1 MSLPRY
7 FEDPQTLH
15 VNTTLHHAYFIP
27 FSSAESAV
35 KKTREFSPYF
45 TLLNG
50 EWDFAY
56 FESYTH
62 LPQDFLHFS
71 FTNKIPVPSNWQNY
85 GYDNHQYTNVNYPF
99 PFDPPYV
106 PIENPCGLYHRVFN
120 VEINAEKRYLLNFEG
135 VDSCLFVY
143 VNQQFAGYSQISH
156 CTSEFDITDF
166 LQQGENHLHVLVL
179 KWCDGSY
186 LEDQDKFRMSGIF
199 RDVYL
204 LERERNYLQDFF
216 IQTQLNQDLTK
227 AQLHVACQF
236 AEREQPISW
245 KLFDP
250 QSKLITEQKG
260 HVFHAEIENAQLW
273 HAENSRLYTLILQ
286 YGSEVICQK
295 VGLRHIE
302 VKNGVMLFNG
312 QAIKFKGVNRHDS
325 DPKTG
330 YVISREQALQDLRL
344 MKQHNF
350 NAIRTAHYP
359 NAPWFTELCDEYGFY
374 VIAES
379 DIESHGTNAVYVESP
394 ETSILLGVKT
404 EIDHEAI
411 RQKTIDN
418 YCYMARSPEFN
429 QAILD
434 RTYANV
440 ERDKNRPS
448 VVIWSLGNES
458 GYGEN
463 FEQAAAWVKQRD
475 PSRLVHYENA
485 IFQHSAHQNDTSNLD
500 FHSEMY
506 TSTEEL
512 DAYFADTQN
521 QKPYLFCEYLHAMG
535 NSCGDTEDYFQAME
549 RHAGACGG
557 FVWEWCNHSPYL
569 PNSNRMGYGGDFND
583 TPNDG
588 NFCADGLVT
597 ADRQIQSNL
606 LEYKNVYR
614 PLRATLKNGHVE
626 LKNYLDFTDA
636 AEAISI
642 HYQITED
649 FSVVQEGQIDDLNI
663 APKSTAL
670 LPLTLPTSN
679 GSLQML
685 TLTYH
690 QKTETGL
697 IPQGHCLGFDQIILS
712 EQSQFFTNELKS
724 NHHPISVSE
733 HANLIS
739 VKVSDIEYQFDQY
752 KGTIQQISKDGEP
765 WLNQPTDFNIW
776 RAPLDNDSL
785 MKAHWLAA
793 GYDRATSRVYD
804 YRLTEQESAVEITFK
819 LGLVAVSKARILT
832 LNVVYRIEQNGL
844 LRINIH
850 AEKQPHLPFLPRFGL
865 RFFLNQG
872 FNQVEYVGY
881 GPTESYL
888 DKHHATALG
897 RYKTTPESNH
907 VPYLKPQENG
917 SHYGCLDIKVA
928 NSSDC
933 FSVQS
938 HTPFSMNIS
947 PYSQEELG
955 SKKHQYDLE
964 KSGSTI
970 LCVDYKMSGVG
981 SNSCGP
987 ALKAQYRLNETEW
1000 DWSISLQIK

>member
-15 VNTTLHHAYFIP
+15 VNTTPHHAYFIP
-27 FSSAESAV
+27 FSSTESAV

-71 FTNKIPVPSNWQNY
+71 FTDKIPVPSNWQNH

-106 PIENPCGLYHRVFN
+106 PIENPCGLYHRIFN
-120 VEINAEKRYLLNFEG
+120 VEINPEKRYFLNFEG

-143 VNQQFAGYSQISH
+143 VNQQLVGYSQISH

-204 LERERNYLQDFF
+204 LARERNYLQDFF
-216 IQTQLNQDLTK
+216 IQTQLDQELTRV
-227 AQLHVACQF
+227 QLHVACQF
-236 AEREQPISW
+236 VGSEQSISW
-245 KLFDP
+245 QLFDP
-250 QSKLITEQKG
+250 QGKLIIEQKG
-260 HVFHAEIENAQLW
+260 HAFHAEIENAQLW
-273 HAENSRLYTLILQ
+273 HAENPRLYTLILQ

-434 RTYANV
+434 RTYANI

-569 PNSNRMGYGGDFND
+569 SNSSKMGYGGDFND

-917 SHYGCLDIKVA
+917 SHYGCTEVKVA

-933 FSVQS
+933 FTVQS
-938 HTPFSMNIS
+938 HAPFSMNVS

-987 ALKAQYRLNETEW
+987 ALKAQYRLNEIEW
-1000 DWSISLQIK
+1000 DWAISLQIN

>member
-15 VNTTLHHAYFIP
+15 VNTTPHHAYFIP
-27 FSSAESAV
+27 FSSTESAV

-71 FTNKIPVPSNWQNY
+71 FTDKIPVPSNWQNY

-143 VNQQFAGYSQISH
+143 VNQQFVGYSQISH

-166 LQQGENHLHVLVL
+166 LQQGKNHLHVLVL

-204 LERERNYLQDFF
+204 LARERNYLQDFF
-216 IQTQLNQDLTK
+216 IQTQFNLELTK

-236 AEREQPISW
+236 AECEQPISW
-245 KLFDP
+245 QLFDP
-250 QSKLITEQKG
+250 QGKLIIEQKG
-260 HVFHAEIENAQLW
+260 HAFHAEIENAQLW
-273 HAENSRLYTLILQ
+273 HAEKPRLYTLILQ

-295 VGLRHIE
+295 IGLRHIE

-379 DIESHGTNAVYVESP
+379 DIESHGTNAVYVASP

-458 GYGEN
+458 SYGEN

-475 PSRLVHYENA
+475 QSRLVHYENA

-512 DAYFADTQN
+512 DAYFADAKN

-569 PNSNRMGYGGDFND
+569 SNSSKMGYGGDFND

-614 PLRATLKNGHVE
+614 PLRATLKNGHIE
-626 LKNYLDFTDA
+626 LKNYLDFTDT

-649 FSVVQEGQIDDLNI
+649 FAVIQEGQIDGLNI
-663 APKSTAL
+663 APKSTTL
-670 LPLTLPTSN
+670 LPLTLPASN
-679 GSLQML
+679 GSLQVL

-697 IPQGHCLGFDQIILS
+697 IPQGHSLGFDQIILS
-712 EQSQFFTNELKS
+712 EQSQLSTNEFKP
-724 NHHPISVSE
+724 NHHSISVSE

-739 VKVSDIEYQFDQY
+739 VKVADIEYQFDQY
-752 KGTIQQISKDGEP
+752 KGTIQQITKDGNP
-765 WLNQPTDFNIW
+765 WLNQAADFNIW

-785 MKAHWLAA
+785 MKTHWLAA

-804 YRLTEQESAVEITFK
+804 YHLTELESAVEIIFK

-844 LRINIH
+844 LQINIH

-872 FNQVEYVGY
+872 FNQVQYVGY

-888 DKHHATALG
+888 DKHYATALG
-897 RYKTTPESNH
+897 HYKTTPESNH

-917 SHYGCLDIKVA
+917 SHYGCREVKVA
-928 NSSDC
+928 NSADY
-933 FSVQS
+933 FTVQS
-938 HTPFSMNIS
+938 DMPFSMNVS

-987 ALKAQYRLNETEW
+987 RLKEQYRLGETEW
-1000 DWSISLQIK
+1000 DWSISLQIN

>member
-15 VNTTLHHAYFIP
+15 VNTTPHHAYFIP
-27 FSSAESAV
+27 FSSTESAV

-62 LPQDFLHFS
+62 LPQDFLHLS
-71 FTNKIPVPSNWQNY
+71 FTDQVPVPSNWQNH

-120 VEINAEKRYLLNFEG
+120 VEVNPEKRYLLNFEG

-143 VNQQFAGYSQISH
+143 VNQQFVGYSQISH

-204 LERERNYLQDFF
+204 LARERNYLQDFF
-216 IQTQLNQDLTK
+216 IQTQLDQELTRV
-227 AQLHVACQF
+227 QLHVACQF
-236 AEREQPISW
+236 VGSEQSISW
-245 KLFDP
+245 QLFDP
-250 QSKLITEQKG
+250 QGKLIIEQKG
-260 HVFHAEIENAQLW
+260 HAFHAEIENAQLW
-273 HAENSRLYTLILQ
+273 HAENPRLYTLILQ

-614 PLRATLKNGHVE
+614 PLRATLKNGYIE

-649 FSVVQEGQIDDLNI
+649 FAVIQEGQIDGLNI

-670 LPLTLPTSN
+670 LPLTLPASN
-679 GSLQML
+679 GSLQVL

-690 QKTETGL
+690 QKTETSL
-697 IPQGHCLGFDQIILS
+697 IPQGHSLGFEQIILS
-712 EQSQFFTNELKS
+712 EQPHLFADKLKS
-724 NHHPISVSE
+724 NHQLISVSE
-733 HANLIS
+733 HANFIS
-739 VKVSDIEYQFDQY
+739 VKAADIEYQFDQY
-752 KGTIQQISKDGEP
+752 KGTIHQIRKVGEP
-765 WLNQPTDFNIW
+765 WLNQPIDFNIW

-785 MKAHWLAA
+785 IKAHWLAA

-804 YRLTEQESAVEITFK
+804 YSLTERESAVEITFK
-819 LGLVAVSKARILT
+819 LGLVAISKARILT

-844 LRINIH
+844 LHINIH

-888 DKHHATALG
+888 DKHHAMALG

-917 SHYGCLDIKVA
+917 SHYGCTEVKVA

-933 FSVQS
+933 FTVQS

-955 SKKHQYDLE
+955 SKKHEYDLE

-987 ALKAQYRLNETEW
+987 ALKEQYRLSETEW
-1000 DWSISLQIK
+1000 DWSISLQIN

>member
-1 MSLPRY
+1 MLLPRY

-15 VNTTLHHAYFIP
+15 VNTTPHHAYFIP
-27 FSSAESAV
+27 FSSTESAV

-62 LPQDFLHFS
+62 LPQDFLHIS
-71 FTNKIPVPSNWQNY
+71 FTDKIPVPSNWQNH

-143 VNQQFAGYSQISH
+143 VNHQFIGYSQISH

-166 LQQGENHLHVLVL
+166 LQHGENHLHVLVL

-236 AEREQPISW
+236 TEREQPISW
-245 KLFDP
+245 QLFDP
-250 QSKLITEQKG
+250 QGKLITEQKG

-273 HAENSRLYTLILQ
+273 HAENPRLYTLILQ

-302 VKNGVMLFNG
+302 VKNGIMLFNG
-312 QAIKFKGVNRHDS
+312 QVIKFKGINRHDS

-434 RTYANV
+434 RTYANI

-448 VVIWSLGNES
+448 IVIWSLGNES

-512 DAYFADTQN
+512 DAYFADAQN

-557 FVWEWCNHSPYL
+557 FVWE
-569 PNSNRMGYGGDFND
+569 
-583 TPNDG
+583 
-588 NFCADGLVT
+588 
-597 ADRQIQSNL
+597 
-606 LEYKNVYR
+606 
-614 PLRATLKNGHVE
+614 
-626 LKNYLDFTDA
+626 
-636 AEAISI
+636 
-642 HYQITED
+642 
-649 FSVVQEGQIDDLNI
+649 
-663 APKSTAL
+663 
-670 LPLTLPTSN
+670 
-679 GSLQML
+679 
-685 TLTYH
+685 
-690 QKTETGL
+690 
-697 IPQGHCLGFDQIILS
+697 
-712 EQSQFFTNELKS
+712 
-724 NHHPISVSE
+724 
-733 HANLIS
+733 
-739 VKVSDIEYQFDQY
+739 
-752 KGTIQQISKDGEP
+752 
-765 WLNQPTDFNIW
+765 
-776 RAPLDNDSL
+776 
-785 MKAHWLAA
+785 
-793 GYDRATSRVYD
+793 
-804 YRLTEQESAVEITFK
+804 
-819 LGLVAVSKARILT
+819 
-832 LNVVYRIEQNGL
+832 
-844 LRINIH
+844 
-850 AEKQPHLPFLPRFGL
+850 
-865 RFFLNQG
+865 
-872 FNQVEYVGY
+872 
-881 GPTESYL
+881 
-888 DKHHATALG
+888 
-897 RYKTTPESNH
+897 
-907 VPYLKPQENG
+907 
-917 SHYGCLDIKVA
+917 
-928 NSSDC
+928 
-933 FSVQS
+933 
-938 HTPFSMNIS
+938 
-947 PYSQEELG
+947 
-955 SKKHQYDLE
+955 
-964 KSGSTI
+964 
-970 LCVDYKMSGVG
+970 
-981 SNSCGP
+981 
-987 ALKAQYRLNETEW
+987 
-1000 DWSISLQIK
+1000 

>member
-15 VNTTLHHAYFIP
+15 VNTTPHHAYFIP
-27 FSSAESAV
+27 FSSTESAV

-62 LPQDFLHFS
+62 LPQDFLPIS
-71 FTNKIPVPSNWQNY
+71 FTDKIPVPSNWQNH

-99 PFDPPYV
+99 PFEPPYV
-106 PIENPCGLYHRVFN
+106 PIENPCGLYHRIFN
-120 VEINAEKRYLLNFEG
+120 VEINAGKRYLLNFEG

-143 VNQQFAGYSQISH
+143 VNHQFAGYSQISH

-204 LERERNYLQDFF
+204 LEREKNYLQDFF
-216 IQTQLNQDLTK
+216 IQMQLNQEFTK

-245 KLFDP
+245 QLLDP
-250 QSKLITEQKG
+250 QGKLIIEQNG
-260 HVFHAEIENAQLW
+260 HAFHTEIENAQLW
-273 HAENSRLYTLILQ
+273 HAENPRLYTLILQ

-312 QAIKFKGVNRHDS
+312 QAIKFKGINRHDS

-330 YVISREQALQDLRL
+330 YAISREQALQDLRL

-404 EIDHEAI
+404 EIDHDAI

-418 YCYMARSPEFN
+418 YCYMARSPKFN

-512 DAYFADTQN
+512 DAYFTDAQN

-535 NSCGDTEDYFQAME
+535 NSCGDTEGYFQAME
-549 RHAGACGG
+549 RHVGACGG

-649 FSVVQEGQIDDLNI
+649 FAVIQEGQIDGLKI

-670 LPLTLPTSN
+670 LPLTLPESK
-679 GSLQML
+679 GSLQVL

-690 QKTETGL
+690 QKIETGL
-697 IPQGHCLGFDQIILS
+697 IPQGHSLGFEQIILS
-712 EQSQFFTNELKS
+712 AQSHLFADEIKS
-724 NHHPISVSE
+724 NIQSISVSE
-733 HANLIS
+733 YANLIS
-739 VKVSDIEYQFDQY
+739 VKAADIEYQFDQY
-752 KGTIQQISKDGEP
+752 KGTIQQICKAGEP
-765 WLNQPTDFNIW
+765 WLNQPADFNIW

-785 MKAHWLAA
+785 IKAHWLAA

-804 YRLTEQESAVEITFK
+804 YRLIEQESAVEITFK

-917 SHYGCLDIKVA
+917 SHYGCTEVKVA

-938 HTPFSMNIS
+938 HTPFSMNVS
-947 PYSQEELG
+947 PYSQEELC
-955 SKKHQYDLE
+955 SKKHEYDLE
-964 KSGSTI
+964 KSGSMI

-987 ALKAQYRLNETEW
+987 ALKEQYRLNETEW
-1000 DWSISLQIK
+1000 DWSILLQIN

>member
-1 MSLPRY
+1 MLLPRY

-15 VNTTLHHAYFIP
+15 VNTTPHHAYFIP
-27 FSSAESAV
+27 FSSTESAV

-71 FTNKIPVPSNWQNY
+71 FTDKIPVPSNWQNY

-143 VNQQFAGYSQISH
+143 VNQQFVGYSQISH

-166 LQQGENHLHVLVL
+166 LQQGKNHLHVLVL

-204 LERERNYLQDFF
+204 LARERNYLQDFF
-216 IQTQLNQDLTK
+216 IQTQFNLELTK

-236 AEREQPISW
+236 AECEQPISW
-245 KLFDP
+245 QLFDP
-250 QSKLITEQKG
+250 QGKLIIEQKG
-260 HVFHAEIENAQLW
+260 HAFHAEIENAQLW
-273 HAENSRLYTLILQ
+273 HAEKPRLYTLILQ

-295 VGLRHIE
+295 IGLRHIE

-379 DIESHGTNAVYVESP
+379 DIESHGTNAVYVASP

-458 GYGEN
+458 SYGEN

-475 PSRLVHYENA
+475 QSRLVHYENA

-512 DAYFADTQN
+512 DAYFVDAQN

-535 NSCGDTEDYFQAME
+535 NSCGDAEDYFQAME
-549 RHAGACGG
+549 KHAGACGG

-569 PNSNRMGYGGDFND
+569 SNSSKMGYGGDFND

-614 PLRATLKNGHVE
+614 PLRATLKNGHIE
-626 LKNYLDFTDA
+626 LKNYLDFTDT

-649 FSVVQEGQIDDLNI
+649 FAVIQEGQIDGLNI
-663 APKSTAL
+663 APKSTVL
-670 LPLTLPTSN
+670 LPLTLPASN
-679 GSLQML
+679 GSLQVL

-697 IPQGHCLGFDQIILS
+697 IPQGHSLGFDQIILS
-712 EQSQFFTNELKS
+712 EQSQLSTNEFKP
-724 NHHPISVSE
+724 NHHSISVSE

-739 VKVSDIEYQFDQY
+739 VKVADIEYQFDQY
-752 KGTIQQISKDGEP
+752 KGTIQQITKDGNP
-765 WLNQPTDFNIW
+765 WLNQAADFNIW

-785 MKAHWLAA
+785 MKTHWLAA

-804 YRLTEQESAVEITFK
+804 YHLTELESAVEIIFK

-844 LRINIH
+844 LQINIH

-872 FNQVEYVGY
+872 FNQVQYVGY

-888 DKHHATALG
+888 DKHYATALG
-897 RYKTTPESNH
+897 HYKTTPESNH

-917 SHYGCLDIKVA
+917 SHYGCREVKVA
-928 NSSDC
+928 NSADY
-933 FSVQS
+933 FTVQS
-938 HTPFSMNIS
+938 DMPFSMNVS

-987 ALKAQYRLNETEW
+987 RLKEQYRLGETEW
-1000 DWSISLQIK
+1000 DWSISLQIN

>member
-15 VNTTLHHAYFIP
+15 VNTTSHHAYFIP
-27 FSSAESAV
+27 FSSTESAV

-62 LPQDFLHFS
+62 LPQDFLHIS
-71 FTNKIPVPSNWQNY
+71 FTDKIPAPSNWQNH

-106 PIENPCGLYHRVFN
+106 PIENPCGLYHRIFN
-120 VEINAEKRYLLNFEG
+120 VEINPEKRYLLNFEG

-143 VNQQFAGYSQISH
+143 VNQQLVGYSQISH

-204 LERERNYLQDFF
+204 LEREKNYLQDFF
-216 IQTQLNQDLTK
+216 IQMQLNQEFTK

-245 KLFDP
+245 QLFDP
-250 QSKLITEQKG
+250 QGKLITEQKG

-273 HAENSRLYTLILQ
+273 HAENPRLYTLILQ

-418 YCYMARSPEFN
+418 YCYMARSSEFN

-535 NSCGDTEDYFQAME
+535 NSCGDTEDYFQVME

-606 LEYKNVYR
+606 LEYKNVYH
-614 PLRATLKNGHVE
+614 PLRATLKNGHIE

-649 FSVVQEGQIDDLNI
+649 FSVVQEGQMDDLKI

-670 LPLTLPTSN
+670 LPLPLPASN
-679 GSLQML
+679 GSLQIL

-697 IPQGHCLGFDQIILS
+697 IPQGHCLGFEQIILS
-712 EQSQFFTNELKS
+712 AQSQLSTNEFKP

-752 KGTIQQISKDGEP
+752 KGTIQQIRKAGEP
-765 WLNQPTDFNIW
+765 WLNQPADFNIW

-785 MKAHWLAA
+785 IKAHWLAA

-850 AEKQPHLPFLPRFGL
+850 AKKQPHLPFLPRFGL

-917 SHYGCLDIKVA
+917 SHYGCTEVKVA

-933 FSVQS
+933 FTVQS
-938 HTPFSMNIS
+938 HTPFSMNVS

-1000 DWSISLQIK
+1000 DCAISLQIN

>member
-1 MSLPRY
+1 
-7 FEDPQTLH
+7 
-15 VNTTLHHAYFIP
+15 
-27 FSSAESAV
+27 
-35 KKTREFSPYF
+35 
-45 TLLNG
+45 
-50 EWDFAY
+50 
-56 FESYTH
+56 
-62 LPQDFLHFS
+62 
-71 FTNKIPVPSNWQNY
+71 
-85 GYDNHQYTNVNYPF
+85 
-99 PFDPPYV
+99 
-106 PIENPCGLYHRVFN
+106 
-120 VEINAEKRYLLNFEG
+120 
-135 VDSCLFVY
+135 
-143 VNQQFAGYSQISH
+143 
-156 CTSEFDITDF
+156 
-166 LQQGENHLHVLVL
+166 
-179 KWCDGSY
+179 
-186 LEDQDKFRMSGIF
+186 
-199 RDVYL
+199 
-204 LERERNYLQDFF
+204 
-216 IQTQLNQDLTK
+216 
-227 AQLHVACQF
+227 
-236 AEREQPISW
+236 
-245 KLFDP
+245 
-250 QSKLITEQKG
+250 
-260 HVFHAEIENAQLW
+260 
-273 HAENSRLYTLILQ
+273 
-286 YGSEVICQK
+286 
-295 VGLRHIE
+295 
-302 VKNGVMLFNG
+302 
-312 QAIKFKGVNRHDS
+312 
-325 DPKTG
+325 
-330 YVISREQALQDLRL
+330 
-344 MKQHNF
+344 
-350 NAIRTAHYP
+350 
-359 NAPWFTELCDEYGFY
+359 
-374 VIAES
+374 
-379 DIESHGTNAVYVESP
+379 
-394 ETSILLGVKT
+394 
-404 EIDHEAI
+404 
-411 RQKTIDN
+411 
-418 YCYMARSPEFN
+418 
-429 QAILD
+429 
-434 RTYANV
+434 
-440 ERDKNRPS
+440 
-448 VVIWSLGNES
+448 
-458 GYGEN
+458 
-463 FEQAAAWVKQRD
+463 

-614 PLRATLKNGHVE
+614 PFRATLKNGHIE
-626 LKNYLDFTDA
+626 LKNYLDFTDT

-649 FSVVQEGQIDDLNI
+649 FAVIQEGQIDGLNI

-670 LPLTLPTSN
+670 LPLTLPASN
-679 GSLQML
+679 GSLQVL

-712 EQSQFFTNELKS
+712 EQQQFSTNEFKP
-724 NHHPISVSE
+724 NHHSISVSE

-739 VKVSDIEYQFDQY
+739 IKVADIEYQFDQY
-752 KGTIQQISKDGEP
+752 KGTIQQIRKAGEP
-765 WLNQPTDFNIW
+765 WLNQPADFNIW

-793 GYDRATSRVYD
+793 GYGRAMSRVYN

-844 LRINIH
+844 LQINIH

-888 DKHHATALG
+888 DKHHATAFG

-917 SHYGCLDIKVA
+917 SHYGCREVKVA

-933 FSVQS
+933 FTVQS
-938 HTPFSMNIS
+938 HTPFSMNVS
-947 PYSQEELG
+947 PYS
-955 SKKHQYDLE
+955 
-964 KSGSTI
+964 
-970 LCVDYKMSGVG
+970 
-981 SNSCGP
+981 
-987 ALKAQYRLNETEW
+987 
-1000 DWSISLQIK
+1000 

>member
-1 MSLPRY
+1 MLLPRY

-15 VNTTLHHAYFIP
+15 VNTTPHHAYFIP
-27 FSSAESAV
+27 FSSIESAV

-62 LPQDFLHFS
+62 LPQDFLRFS
-71 FTNKIPVPSNWQNY
+71 FTDKIPVPSNWQNY

-106 PIENPCGLYHRVFN
+106 PIENSCGLYHRVFN
-120 VEINAEKRYLLNFEG
+120 VEINAEKQYLLNFEG

-143 VNQQFAGYSQISH
+143 VNQQFVGYSQISH

-166 LQQGENHLHVLVL
+166 LQQGKNHLHVLVL

-216 IQTQLNQDLTK
+216 IQTQFNQSFTK

-245 KLFDP
+245 QLFDP
-250 QSKLITEQKG
+250 QGKLIIEQKG
-260 HVFHAEIENAQLW
+260 HAFHAEIENAQLW
-273 HAENSRLYTLILQ
+273 HAENPRLYTLILQ

-330 YVISREQALQDLRL
+330 YAISREQALQDLRL

-404 EIDHEAI
+404 EIDHDVI

-512 DAYFADTQN
+512 DAYFADAQN

-569 PNSNRMGYGGDFND
+569 PNSAKMGYGGDFND

-597 ADRQIQSNL
+597 ADRQIQSNV

-614 PLRATLKNGHVE
+614 PLRATLKNGHIE

-649 FSVVQEGQIDDLNI
+649 FAVIQEGQIDNLNI
-663 APKSTAL
+663 SPKSTAL
-670 LPLTLPTSN
+670 LPLPLPANN
-679 GSLQML
+679 GSLQIL
-685 TLTYH
+685 TLTYY
-690 QKTETGL
+690 QKIEAGL
-697 IPQGHCLGFDQIILS
+697 IPQGYSLGFDQIILS
-712 EQSQFFTNELKS
+712 EQPHLFADELKS
-724 NHHPISVSE
+724 NHQPISVSE

-739 VKVSDIEYQFDQY
+739 VKAADIEYQFDQY
-752 KGTIQQISKDGEP
+752 KGTIQQITKDGKP

-804 YRLTEQESAVEITFK
+804 YRLIEQESAVEISFK

-844 LRINIH
+844 LQINIH

-888 DKHHATALG
+888 DKHYATALG
-897 RYKTTPESNH
+897 HYKTTPESNH

-917 SHYGCLDIKVA
+917 SHYGCREVKVA
-928 NSSDC
+928 NSADY
-933 FSVQS
+933 FTVQS
-938 HTPFSMNIS
+938 DMPFSMNVS

-987 ALKAQYRLNETEW
+987 VLKEQYRLNETEW
-1000 DWSISLQIK
+1000 DWSISLQIN